1 MARERH
7 GEVAGAAA
15 EVEQA
20 AARQSG
26 RDGEPVEQLVG
37 VAGPE
42 AGIEASGA
50 AKHDRMVCGR
60 ASDGLACTP
69 VARDDW
75 RLRIELATEE
85 AGGLL
90 RRLGLMSSDAERLA
104 DELRERRLA
113 VTADDGTVFVY
124 AGSSLEL
131 ERAGEVILA
140 ELDELGIRPAAVRR
154 EHWLTVEERWDDEP
168 PHADSELV
176 AEGYAPWEVRI
187 PCPTHRQAQRLAQ
200 QLESEGYGVVR
211 RWRYVI
217 AGCAT
222 REDAEAL
229 ARRLHGQVEAGGE
242 LVWEVVPGNPFA
254 VFGGLG

>member
-1 MARERH
+1 
-7 GEVAGAAA
+7 
-15 EVEQA
+15 
-20 AARQSG
+20 
-26 RDGEPVEQLVG
+26 
-37 VAGPE
+37 
-42 AGIEASGA
+42 
-50 AKHDRMVCGR
+50 
-60 ASDGLACTP
+60 

-168 PHADSELV
+168 PEPLPEEELLE
-176 AEGYAPWEVRI
+176 EGVAPWEVRVE
-187 PCPTHRQAQRLAQ
+187 CESHHDATALADRL
-200 QLESEGYGVVR
+200 EGEGYGVVR
-211 RWRYVI
+211 RFRWLVVG
-217 AGCAT
+217 AAT
-222 REDAEAL
+222 KEEADELAE
-229 ARRLHGQVEAGGE
+229 RLHGEVEPSSAY
-242 LVWEVVPGNPFA
+242 VWENVPQNPFV
-254 VFGGLG
+254 VFGGLGGSGTPL